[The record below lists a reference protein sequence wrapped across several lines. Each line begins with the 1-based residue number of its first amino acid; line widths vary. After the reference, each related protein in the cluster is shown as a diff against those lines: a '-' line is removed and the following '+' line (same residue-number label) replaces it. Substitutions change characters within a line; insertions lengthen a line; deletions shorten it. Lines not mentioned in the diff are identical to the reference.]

1 MLSLYTGAAIVTL
14 IVIGAAGGVRRVSPV
29 TKRILE
35 LVDGAAIAAVI
46 PLLLWIAS
54 VYDVL
59 RNIRFCRGRSD
70 GRAGGDWA
78 PRPGDAWLNVLS
90 LFGALAVDRKE
101 LDALVGHGLV
111 VLLALLA
118 ALFLAIGIVVRQRA
132 TMDVPAEHGVSSVML
147 LTLVRRPLWWGGTAA
162 AVLGFVFQALALS
175 YGSLLLVQPI
185 LVSALLFALP
195 MSARLAHR
203 RVTRGEW
210 LWALVLTASLAVFVL
225 LAKTRPGDYEAS
237 VPLTALVAV
246 ITTAAVMAC
255 VIVAVRNP
263 GWRRA
268 VLLAVAV
275 GVLFGVVA
283 MLTKLLM
290 HLLTHDGIRAVLITP
305 VPYLLAVLGVVAVLL
320 QQSAFH
326 AGSLQTS
333 VPTMLVLEP
342 VIAVVLGSVVLGEH
356 MTVNGVKAVAI
367 TVALVAMASA
377 TIALGREEGAL
388 EEEIEAATRRTS

>member
-1 MLSLYTGAAIVTL
+1 M
-14 IVIGAAGGVRRVSPV
+14 
-29 TKRILE
+29 
-35 LVDGAAIAAVI
+35 
-46 PLLLWIAS
+46 
-54 VYDVL
+54 
-59 RNIRFCRGRSD
+59 
-70 GRAGGDWA
+70 
-78 PRPGDAWLNVLS
+78 
-90 LFGALAVDRKE
+90 
-101 LDALVGHGLV
+101 VGHGLV

-132 TMDVPAEHGVSSVML
+132 TMDVPAEDGVSPRMVVTL
-147 LTLVRRPLWWGGTAA
+147 LRRPLWWAGTAA
-162 AVLGFVFQALALS
+162 AVAGFVFQALALAS
-175 YGSLLLVQPI
+175 GSLLLVQPI

-195 MSARLAHR
+195 LSARLANR

-210 LWALVLTASLAVFVL
+210 LWALLLTAALAVFVL
-225 LAKTRPGDYEAS
+225 FAKTLPGDYEAS

-246 ITTAAVMAC
+246 ICTAAVSAC
-255 VIVAVRNP
+255 VIVALRTA
-263 GWRRA
+263 GWKRS

-290 HLLTHDGIRAVLITP
+290 HLLTHDGIRAVLVTP
-305 VPYLLAVLGVVAVLL
+305 VPYLLAVLGIVAVLL

-342 VIAVVLGSVVLGEH
+342 VIAVVLGAVVLGEH

-367 TVALVAMASA
+367 TVAIVAMAAS
-377 TIALGREEGAL
+377 TIALGRDEGAL
-388 EEEIEAATRRTS
+388 EEELEAAMAKRPQ